1 MTMYSKMFC
10 NRNAGDKLNHKI
22 TSRLEDYNLQV
33 ITNMKV
39 GLKLTL
45 HDRSWRFNDDVW
57 NARPTQRSGQL
68 TNIKIF
74 YVDLR
79 GSRNDRAASLF
90 AFPNI
95 FFLHDTSCLKNVRG
109 ISKPVRKSASKT
121 ALEYRP
127 PGHCCDAASN
137 VKTHRHI
144 ITWSQNRP
152 DKKYF
157 TSRCHIY
164 LINVEF
170 WSFAFCDEK
179 QFCHISNE
187 QQR

>member
-22 TSRLEDYNLQV
+22 TSRLEGYNLQV

-95 FFLHDTSCLKNVRG
+95 FFYMTHRVWKMFGVFPSRYEKVPAKQRWSTDPPAIVVMRRQTWKHIDILSHGHKIDQTKNTSLHDVTY
-109 ISKPVRKSASKT
+109 T
-121 ALEYRP
+121 
-127 PGHCCDAASN
+127 
-137 VKTHRHI
+137 
-144 ITWSQNRP
+144 
-152 DKKYF
+152 
-157 TSRCHIY
+157 
-164 LINVEF
+164 
-170 WSFAFCDEK
+170 
-179 QFCHISNE
+179 
-187 QQR
+187 